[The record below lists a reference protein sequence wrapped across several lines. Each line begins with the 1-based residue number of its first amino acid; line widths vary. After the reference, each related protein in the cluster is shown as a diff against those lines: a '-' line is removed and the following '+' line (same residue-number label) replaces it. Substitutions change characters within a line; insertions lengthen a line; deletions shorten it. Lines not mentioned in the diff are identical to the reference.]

1 MRSRPKQASPVS
13 LLQQSDVR
21 NKLLLALSPDDFAS
35 LQPALRVQSM
45 LLRQVL
51 IAPHTAIEAAYFP
64 EEGFVSVTLDGENG
78 RVEIG
83 IVGREGVVGASP
95 ILLGD
100 GRSPHTHFV
109 QMGGRTL
116 RVDADVLRTAVEGR
130 PALRLLLHRYIQ
142 IQYVQTAQTAF
153 TNARGNT
160 VTRLARWLLMCHDR
174 IDDNMVTVTQDF
186 MSFMLGVERPGV
198 TASLRALQKD
208 SFVRKHRGKVEIL
221 DRDGLLDLAGDSY
234 GGAEVEYARL
244 IEGRSEPLE

>member
-1 MRSRPKQASPVS
+1 
-13 LLQQSDVR
+13 
-21 NKLLLALSPDDFAS
+21 
-35 LQPALRVQSM
+35 M

-64 EEGFVSVTLDGENG
+64 EEGFVSITLDGENG

-83 IVGREGVVGASP
+83 IVGREGVVGVGP

-109 QMGGRTL
+109 QMAGRM
-116 RVDADVLRTAVEGR
+116 VSIDADALRTAVEGR
-130 PALRLLLHRYIQ
+130 PALRLLLLRYIQ
-142 IQYVQTAQTAF
+142 IQFVQTAQTAF

-160 VTRLARWLLMCHDR
+160 ATRLARWLLMCHDR
-174 IDDNMVTVTQDF
+174 VEGDEITVTQDF

-198 TASLRALQKD
+198 TAALRALQKD

-244 IEGRSEPLE
+244 IEGRSEPID

>member
-1 MRSRPKQASPVS
+1 MP
-13 LLQQSDVR
+13 LLQQSDVS
-21 NKLLLALSPDDFAS
+21 NKLLLALSPEDFAS
-35 LQPALRVQSM
+35 LQPALRAEQM

-64 EEGFVSVTLDGENG
+64 EEGFVSITLDGENG

-109 QMGGRTL
+109 QMAGRML
-116 RVDADVLRTAVEGR
+116 SIDANALRTAVEGC
-130 PALRLLLHRYIQ
+130 PALRLHLHRYIQ
-142 IQYVQTAQTAF
+142 VQYVQTAQTAF
-153 TNARGNT
+153 ANARGNT

-174 IDDNMVTVTQDF
+174 SNDDTVTVTQDF

-198 TASLRALQKD
+198 TAALQSLQRD
-208 SFVRKHRGKVEIL
+208 GFVRKRRGQVEIL
-221 DRDGLLDLAGDSY
+221 DRDGLLDLAGSSY
-234 GGAEVEYARL
+234 GGAEMEYACL
-244 IEGRSEPLE
+244 IEGRSEPID

>member
-1 MRSRPKQASPVS
+1 MP
-13 LLQQSDVR
+13 LLQQSNVS
-21 NKLLLALSPDDFAS
+21 NKLLLALSPEDFAS
-35 LQPALRVQSM
+35 LQPALRVEPM

-51 IAPHTAIEAAYFP
+51 IAPHTAIETAYFP
-64 EEGFVSVTLDGENG
+64 EEGFVSITLDGENS

-83 IVGREGVVGASP
+83 LVGREGVVGASP

-109 QMGGRTL
+109 QMAGRML
-116 RVDADVLRTAVEGR
+116 SIDAYALRTAVEGR
-130 PALRLLLHRYIQ
+130 LALRLLLHRYIQ

-160 VTRLARWLLMCHDR
+160 ATRLARWLLMCHDR
-174 IDDNMVTVTQDF
+174 AGGDEITVTQDF

-198 TASLRALQKD
+198 TAALRALQKD
-208 SFVRKHRGKVEIL
+208 GFVRKHRGKVEIL

-244 IEGRSEPLE
+244 IEGRSETIE